1 MNYYLLIRPVIGAGI
16 GYITNWIAVKMLFRP
31 LNPIKIGKLTLPF
44 TPGIIPK
51 NKPRIAE
58 AIGDAISQN
67 LLTEESLRLT
77 LLSEEKKTEI
87 EENIKKSLEK
97 YMQEN
102 DITIKN
108 FLCSNIL
115 EENLVK
121 IESKLSTSLSESIFS
136 SVKESNLGNI
146 VSDQILLV
154 ANEKLKGSILGIFG
168 GNKILS
174 SLKPEISAKVDEYI
188 NEHGEEAI
196 NKMVNNEILKIENKT
211 VAGTINSIEQ
221 NDLNLTSIIMKLYE
235 KIILEKLPNLLETLN
250 ISKVVSDKI
259 NSMPTLELEKIILEI
274 MKKELNAL
282 VNLGALIGFVLG
294 LLNLLF

>member
-1 MNYYLLIRPVIGAGI
+1 MNYNLLIRPIIGAGI

-31 LNPIKIGKLTLPF
+31 LNPVKIGNFTLPF

-58 AIGDAISQN
+58 AIGNAISQN

-77 LLSEEKKTEI
+77 LLSEEKKAEI
-87 EENIKKSLEK
+87 EANIKKSLER

-102 DITIKN
+102 SITIKD
-108 FLCSNIL
+108 FLCSNIS
-115 EENLVK
+115 EKNLVK
-121 IESKLSTSLSESIFS
+121 IKENLSTSLSESIFS
-136 SVKESNLGNI
+136 SIKDSNLGDI
-146 VSDQILLV
+146 VSDQILIV

-168 GNKILS
+168 GNKIIS
-174 SLKPEISAKVDEYI
+174 SLKPEITEKIDEYI
-188 NEHGEEAI
+188 DEHGEETI
-196 NKMVNNEILKIENKT
+196 NKMVNNEITKIEEENTANILIDMK
-211 VAGTINSIEQ
+211 Q
-221 NDLNLTSIIMKLYE
+221 NNLDLTSIIMDLYE
-235 KIILEKLPNLLETLN
+235 KIITEKLPHLLETIN
-250 ISKVVSDKI
+250 ISNIVSNKI

-282 VNLGALIGFVLG
+282 VNLGALIGFILG